1 MPVDSVDKKI
11 LFYLDLSLIISKT
24 LIFYISSTTLIV
36 EIMSVKEVINSLSI
50 ICKVNKK
57 F

>member
-11 LFYLDLSLIISKT
+11 LIYLDLSLIISKT
-24 LIFYISSTTLIV
+24 LFFYTSSTTLIV
-36 EIMSVKEVINSLSI
+36 EIMSIKEVINSLSI

>member
-11 LFYLDLSLIISKT
+11 LIYLDLSLIISKT
-24 LIFYISSTTLIV
+24 LFFYISSTTLIV

>member
-11 LFYLDLSLIISKT
+11 LIYLDLSLIISKT

>member
-11 LFYLDLSLIISKT
+11 LIYLDLSLIISKT
-24 LIFYISSTTLIV
+24 LFVYIPSTTLIV
-36 EIMSVKEVINSLSI
+36 EIMGIKEVINSLSI

>member
-11 LFYLDLSLIISKT
+11 LIYLDLSLIISKT
-24 LIFYISSTTLIV
+24 LFFHISSTTLII
-36 EIMSVKEVINSLSI
+36 EIMSIKEVINSLSI